1 MLKPAYTYRAVVS
14 SIYDGDTIR
23 VSLDLGFDTWIHN
36 QALRLSGIDAPEIS
50 GVERPQGL
58 VSRDWLREKLPIGT
72 AVVVKTYKD
81 KKEKYGRYLAD
92 IYIDN
97 TNINVEMIS
106 LGLAEKY
113 VP

>member
-1 MLKPAYTYRAVVS
+1 MLKPDYTYRAVVS

-50 GVERPQGL
+50 GVERHQGL